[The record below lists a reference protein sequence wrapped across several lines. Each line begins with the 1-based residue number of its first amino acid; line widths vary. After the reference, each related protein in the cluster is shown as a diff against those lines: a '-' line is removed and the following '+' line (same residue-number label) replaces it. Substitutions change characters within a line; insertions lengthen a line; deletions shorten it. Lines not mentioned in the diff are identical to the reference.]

1 MASIDSTVQSPTAAA
16 FMRISCLARVG
27 TVYANSSEAEFINLE
42 CILDVIERLA
52 TEELATLER

>member
-1 MASIDSTVQSPTAAA
+1 MASIDSTVPSPTAAA
-16 FMRISCLARVG
+16 FMRISFLARVG